1 MKRRHLTLAILF
13 LSMLILPATAQ
24 RTGQWGV
31 AAGGAYALPLGS
43 LTNWF
48 NPATGGAIALGQ
60 QYNEN
65 WYIEGLLEYIRFD
78 DENLSGYAA
87 GRLELQLELTG
98 LLVSGRYHLARGGM
112 LRPYVNLAAGLYY
125 WKGVRGEIAADSDV
139 QPAVPYIPRRTLE
152 EFNAG
157 FRGGFGVESR
167 LSANLSL
174 DLLLAYRF
182 VVGELWPT
190 LQPNID
196 LEGVSGLQSVNLGV
210 GVRWLF

>member
-1 MKRRHLTLAILF
+1 MKRRYQILTILF
-13 LSMLILPATAQ
+13 CSMLILPAAAQ

-31 AAGGAYALPLGS
+31 AAGGAYALPVGS

-48 NPATGGAIALGQ
+48 NPATGGSIALGQ

-65 WYIEGLLEYIRFD
+65 WFIEGLLEYTRFD
-78 DENLSGYAA
+78 DENLNGYAD

-98 LLVSGRYHLARGGM
+98 LLVSGRYHFGRPGL
-112 LRPYVNLAAGLYY
+112 LRPYFNLAAGLYY
-125 WKGVRGEIAADSDV
+125 WKGIRGEIAADGNV

-157 FRGGFGVESR
+157 FRGGFGLESR
-167 LSANLSL
+167 LSSSLSL

-196 LEGVSGLQSVNLGV
+196 LEGVSGLQSLHLGV
-210 GVRWLF
+210 GVRWYF